1 MIAVGDPSSP
11 SRLLSARFDSALV
24 FAAQL
29 HATQARKGSGVP
41 YIAHLLAVASLVLE
55 HGGTEDDAIAALLH
69 DAVEDQGGPATRDR
83 IRALFGK
90 TVTDIVDGCS
100 DTDQTPKPPWKQR
113 KEAYIAHLPHAS
125 ASVRLVS
132 LADKVHNAQT
142 ILQDYRRMGAALW
155 SRFTA
160 GRDDQLWYYRSL
172 VQAFQETDTASQLVA
187 DLDKVVS
194 ALEHETAAE
203 IPSPPRTGPECGA
216 SDVLSRSRRRPGEQV
231 LIEEDVVPAHVMV
244 GGAEI
249 ARGSRVRLHPR
260 RRGDILDLAL
270 DGKAACVEA
279 IEQDFEGHMYVAV
292 TVEGDPGRD
301 LGEGF
306 CGGRLGHRFFF
317 SLDEIEPLDGEYDED
332 T

>member
-1 MIAVGDPSSP
+1 MIAVGEPSSS

-83 IRALFGK
+83 IRVLFGAA
-90 TVTDIVDGCS
+90 VTTIVDGCS
-100 DTDQTPKPPWKQR
+100 EVDQTPKPPWKQR
-113 KEAYIAHLPHAS
+113 KEAYIAHLHHAS

-142 ILQDYRRMGAALW
+142 ILHEYRRMGAALW

-172 VQAFQETDTASQLVA
+172 VGAFQSTDTAPQLVA
-187 DLDKVVS
+187 VLDEVVS
-194 ALEHETAAE
+194 TLEHETAAE
-203 IPSPPRTGPECGA
+203 TPSPFRTGREYGV
-216 SDVLSRSRRRPGEQV
+216 SDVSSRSSRRTGE
-231 LIEEDVVPAHVMV
+231 HV
-244 GGAEI
+244 
-249 ARGSRVRLHPR
+249 
-260 RRGDILDLAL
+260 
-270 DGKAACVEA
+270 
-279 IEQDFEGHMYVAV
+279 
-292 TVEGDPGRD
+292 
-301 LGEGF
+301 
-306 CGGRLGHRFFF
+306 
-317 SLDEIEPLDGEYDED
+317 
-332 T
+332 

>member
-1 MIAVGDPSSP
+1 MIAVGEPSSP

-69 DAVEDQGGPATRDR
+69 DAVEDQGGRATRDR
-83 IRALFGK
+83 IRALFGVA
-90 TVTDIVDGCS
+90 VTAIVDGCS

-113 KEAYIAHLPHAS
+113 KEAYIAHLPDAS

-142 ILQDYRRMGAALW
+142 ILHDYRRMDAALW

-172 VQAFQETDTASQLVA
+172 VQAFQGTDTADTAPQLVA
-187 DLDKVVS
+187 NLNEAVS

-203 IPSPPRTGPECGA
+203 TPSPPRTGRDCGA
-216 SDVLSRSRRRPGEQV
+216 SDVSSRSSRRTDE
-231 LIEEDVVPAHVMV
+231 HVWD
-244 GGAEI
+244 
-249 ARGSRVRLHPR
+249 RG
-260 RRGDILDLAL
+260 
-270 DGKAACVEA
+270 
-279 IEQDFEGHMYVAV
+279 
-292 TVEGDPGRD
+292 
-301 LGEGF
+301 
-306 CGGRLGHRFFF
+306 
-317 SLDEIEPLDGEYDED
+317 
-332 T
+332 